1 MSNKQIIDYESM
13 MTVGKAAYIGV
24 NQDPDLTTLTLT
36 LPMPEGQGWK
46 LEQVIPVHNNP
57 KYLQYF
63 WQREYT
69 RAAEEG
75 TDAQGVNF
83 RSGSIKLGIG

>member
-1 MSNKQIIDYESM
+1 
-13 MTVGKAAYIGV
+13 
-24 NQDPDLTTLTLT
+24 
-36 LPMPEGQGWK
+36 MPEGQGWK

-69 RAAEEG
+69 RVADEEA
-75 TDAQGVNF
+75 DAVNF

>member
-1 MSNKQIIDYESM
+1 MTDKYITDYESM
-13 MTVGKAAYIGV
+13 MTVGKAAYIGI
-24 NQDPDLTTLTLT
+24 NQDPDLTTLTAT

-57 KYLQYF
+57 KFLQYF

-69 RAAEEG
+69 RVTDEP

-83 RSGSIKLGIG
+83 RSGDIKLGIG

>member
-1 MSNKQIIDYESM
+1 MSNKQILDYESM
-13 MTVGKAAYIGV
+13 MTVGKAAQIGL
-24 NQDPDLTTLTLT
+24 NQEPDLASLTDH
-36 LPMPEGQGWK
+36 LPVPDGTGWK

-63 WQREYT
+63 WQRECT
-69 RAAEEG
+69 RAVDETSEQ
-75 TDAQGVNF
+75 QGVNF